1 MIRWENK
8 KSRKEGK
15 RKEKRTTKIIYPNE
29 HITEYIS
36 QTTPNFKFFYKA
48 MKSFLMV
55 ATHQL
60 VYTE

>member
-15 RKEKRTTKIIYPNE
+15 RKEKGTTKIIYPNE

-36 QTTPNFKFFYKA
+36 
-48 MKSFLMV
+48 
-55 ATHQL
+55 
-60 VYTE
+60 

>member
-15 RKEKRTTKIIYPNE
+15 RKEKGTTKIIYPNE

-48 MKSFLMV
+48 MKKLSYGCNSSV
-55 ATHQL
+55 GI
-60 VYTE
+60 Y